1 LIAIVIEYL
10 LARDSIMLS
19 VIILLLLFVPPAVA
33 AEWMLAHARAVY
45 TDYLDQEVQTWIPAA
60 NSTVKGE

>member
-1 LIAIVIEYL
+1 
-10 LARDSIMLS
+10 MLS